1 MFKTEDKTKKQLL
14 NELEELRR
22 QVDGMKTLAAS
33 RKNAEEAFRKNE
45 EKYRTIYE
53 KSAVGIFECTSI
65 GKLVSVNPALARMFG
80 YDSPHEAV
88 TLLTADTG
96 PFHRYEDVRDAIQN
110 RGGSRFEISY
120 MRKDGS
126 QFTGSTHIQAIHGRD
141 GRSPYFYGFIDDI
154 TARKLRED
162 EARHF
167 SRTVIRA
174 MEDERKKISRDL
186 HDELGQNLTAL
197 HLMSESI
204 YALLPEDSV
213 EPRQRCN
220 ELTKMLEQMADTIR
234 DISSRMRP
242 DMLDDLGLVPAME
255 WYVKDFAKRKPGL
268 DVEFI
273 PYYLNENMGS
283 EVKTAL
289 YRITQEGLNNIVKHS
304 KAKNVSIILA
314 YKKPNILL
322 TIADDGIGFGQTIS
336 DFLELSGL
344 WKKGI
349 GLLSIQERV
358 ASLGGKVYIR
368 SNRGEGTTIKVEIEL
383 SQGEESEKYQG
394 SYSG

>member
-1 MFKTEDKTKKQLL
+1 
-14 NELEELRR
+14 
-22 QVDGMKTLAAS
+22 
-33 RKNAEEAFRKNE
+33 
-45 EKYRTIYE
+45 
-53 KSAVGIFECTSI
+53 
-65 GKLVSVNPALARMFG
+65 
-80 YDSPHEAV
+80 
-88 TLLTADTG
+88 
-96 PFHRYEDVRDAIQN
+96 
-110 RGGSRFEISY
+110 
-120 MRKDGS
+120 
-126 QFTGSTHIQAIHGRD
+126 
-141 GRSPYFYGFIDDI
+141 
-154 TARKLRED
+154 
-162 EARHF
+162 
-167 SRTVIRA
+167 

-322 TIADDGIGFGQTIS
+322 TIADDGIGFVQTIS

>member
-1 MFKTEDKTKKQLL
+1 MLKTEDKTKKQLL

-53 KSAVGIFECTSI
+53 KSAVGIFECTSK

-96 PFHRYEDVRDAIQN
+96 PFHRYEAVKESIQN
-110 RGGSRFEISY
+110 RGGGRFEIPY
-120 MRKDGS
+120 TRKDGT
-126 QFTGSTHIQAIHGRD
+126 QFTGSTNIQSIHDREGRLL
-141 GRSPYFYGFIDDI
+141 YFYGLIEDI
-154 TARKLRED
+154 TTRKLRED

-167 SRTVIRA
+167 SRTLISV

-186 HDELGQNLTAL
+186 HDELGQKLTAL

-204 YALLPEDSV
+204 YVLLPEESV
-213 EPRQRCN
+213 ELRQRCN

-255 WYVKDFAKRKPGL
+255 WYVKDFTKRKPGL

-273 PYYLNENMGS
+273 PYYLNENMDS

-304 KAKNVSIILA
+304 KAKKVSIVLA
-314 YKKPNILL
+314 YDKPNMCL
-322 TIADDGIGFGQTIS
+322 TISDDGVGFEQIIL

-344 WKKGI
+344 RKKGI
-349 GLLSIQERV
+349 GLISIQERA
-358 ASLGGKVYIR
+358 ASVGGKVYIR

-394 SYSG
+394 SYS

>member
-1 MFKTEDKTKKQLL
+1 MIKTEDKTKKQLL

-22 QVDGMKTLAAS
+22 QIDGMKTFAAS

-53 KSAVGIFECTSI
+53 KSAVGIFECTSK

-96 PFHRYEDVRDAIQN
+96 PFHRYEAVKESIQN
-110 RGGSRFEISY
+110 RGGGRFEIPY
-120 MRKDGS
+120 TRKDGT
-126 QFTGSTHIQAIHGRD
+126 QFTGSTNIQSIHDREGRLL
-141 GRSPYFYGFIDDI
+141 YFYGLIEDI
-154 TARKLRED
+154 TTRKLRED

-167 SRTVIRA
+167 SRTLISV

-186 HDELGQNLTAL
+186 HDELGQKLTAL

-204 YALLPEDSV
+204 YVLLPEESV
-213 EPRQRCN
+213 ELRQRCN

-255 WYVKDFAKRKPGL
+255 WYVKDFTKRKPGL

-273 PYYLNENMGS
+273 PYYLNENMDS

-304 KAKNVSIILA
+304 KAKKVSIVLA
-314 YKKPNILL
+314 YDKPNMCL
-322 TIADDGIGFGQTIS
+322 TISDDGVGFEQIIL

-344 WKKGI
+344 RKKGI
-349 GLLSIQERV
+349 GLISIQERA
-358 ASLGGKVYIR
+358 ASVGGKVYIR

-394 SYSG
+394 SYS

>member
-1 MFKTEDKTKKQLL
+1 
-14 NELEELRR
+14 
-22 QVDGMKTLAAS
+22 MKTLAAS
-33 RKNAEEAFRKNE
+33 RKNAEEVFRKNE

-53 KSAVGIFECTSI
+53 KSAVGIFECTSK

-96 PFHRYEDVRDAIQN
+96 PFHRYEAVKESIQN
-110 RGGSRFEISY
+110 RGGGRFEIPY
-120 MRKDGS
+120 TRKDGT
-126 QFTGSTHIQAIHGRD
+126 QFTGLTNIQSIHDREGRLL
-141 GRSPYFYGFIDDI
+141 YFYGLIEDI
-154 TARKLRED
+154 TTRKLRED

-167 SRTVIRA
+167 SRTLISV

-204 YALLPEDSV
+204 YVLLPEDSV
-213 EPRQRCN
+213 ELRQRCN
-220 ELTKMLEQMADTIR
+220 ELTKRLEQMADTIR

-255 WYVKDFAKRKPGL
+255 WYVKDFTKRKPGL
-268 DVEFI
+268 DVEFN
-273 PYYLNENMGS
+273 PYYLNENMDS

-349 GLLSIQERV
+349 GLLSIQERA
-358 ASLGGKVYIR
+358 ASVGGKVYIR
-368 SNRGEGTTIKVEIEL
+368 SNRGEGTTIKVEIEV

-394 SYSG
+394 SYS

>member
-1 MFKTEDKTKKQLL
+1 MLKTEDKTKKQLL

-22 QVDGMKTLAAS
+22 QIDGMKTFAAS

-53 KSAVGIFECTSI
+53 KSAVGIFECTSK

-96 PFHRYEDVRDAIQN
+96 PFHRYEAVKESIQN
-110 RGGSRFEISY
+110 RGGGRFEIPY
-120 MRKDGS
+120 TRKDGT
-126 QFTGSTHIQAIHGRD
+126 QFTGSTNIQSIHDREGRLL
-141 GRSPYFYGFIDDI
+141 YFYGLIEDI
-154 TARKLRED
+154 TTRKLRED

-167 SRTVIRA
+167 SRTIISV

-383 SQGEESEKYQG
+383 LQGEESEKYQG
-394 SYSG
+394 SYS

>member
-1 MFKTEDKTKKQLL
+1 
-14 NELEELRR
+14 
-22 QVDGMKTLAAS
+22 
-33 RKNAEEAFRKNE
+33 
-45 EKYRTIYE
+45 
-53 KSAVGIFECTSI
+53 
-65 GKLVSVNPALARMFG
+65 
-80 YDSPHEAV
+80 
-88 TLLTADTG
+88 
-96 PFHRYEDVRDAIQN
+96 
-110 RGGSRFEISY
+110 
-120 MRKDGS
+120 
-126 QFTGSTHIQAIHGRD
+126 
-141 GRSPYFYGFIDDI
+141 
-154 TARKLRED
+154 
-162 EARHF
+162 
-167 SRTVIRA
+167 
-174 MEDERKKISRDL
+174 
-186 HDELGQNLTAL
+186 
-197 HLMSESI
+197 
-204 YALLPEDSV
+204 
-213 EPRQRCN
+213 
-220 ELTKMLEQMADTIR
+220 
-234 DISSRMRP
+234 
-242 DMLDDLGLVPAME
+242 MLDDLGLVPAME